1 MLASTTL
8 RQYLV
13 MLMNDDIT
21 KMTEFQ
27 MKHSIL
33 ADAI

>member
-1 MLASTTL
+1 MLASTL
-8 RQYLV
+8 KQYLV
-13 MLMNDDIT
+13 VLMNDDIT
-21 KMTEFQ
+21 KMMEFQ

>member
-1 MLASTTL
+1 MLASTL
-8 RQYLV
+8 NQYLV

-33 ADAI
+33 ADVI